1 MHPWHPT
8 SKEVTKHMSDHT
20 TTTRV
25 QRARTYALIGALMLA
40 FLLAALLSLQDH
52 LDILQGVEGTDSAA
66 EANSLGKFNQAI
78 STLQGPANVA
88 VGAVGGLGVAA
99 GAALVAVGSPKGLK
113 TVGASAGA
121 IAALLLGNGVI
132 K

>member
-1 MHPWHPT
+1 
-8 SKEVTKHMSDHT
+8 MSDHIT
-20 TTTRV
+20 TTGPR
-25 QRARTYALIGALMLA
+25 RARTYALIGALTLA
-40 FLLAALLSLQDH
+40 FLLLALLNLQEH
-52 LDILQGVEGTDSAA
+52 LDILQGVEGT
-66 EANSLGKFNQAI
+66 ANTAGENDIGKFNQAI
-78 STLQGPANVA
+78 SDVQGPANVA